1 MIYIA
6 FYMDEL
12 ENCASLNNSFSLK
25 RIEYQIHDK
34 KWWISYPLVAS
45 LFALHKHMTRQI
57 NQRIIYD
64 GSDKPC
70 QQILDIIARRAG
82 CIK

>member
-1 MIYIA
+1 
-6 FYMDEL
+6 MDEL
-12 ENCASLNNSFSLK
+12 ENCASLSSCFSLK
-25 RIEYQIHDK
+25 RIEYHVHDK
-34 KWWISYPLVAS
+34 KRWISYPFVAS

-64 GSDKPC
+64 GSDKPR

>member
-1 MIYIA
+1 MN
-6 FYMDEL
+6 EQL
-12 ENCASLNNSFSLK
+12 ENCASLNNSFSLI
-25 RIEYQIHDK
+25 RIESFKRFHDK
-34 KWWISYPLVAS
+34 KGRISYPLVAS
-45 LFALHKHMTRQI
+45 LFVLHKHMTRQI